1 MKGPHS
7 HGELQGAGV
16 TRWRSWEALG
26 KAIERGRCDG
36 KFQEAWEAS
45 KNRFVSSQTR
55 NSPSPLFQLCFKSIA
70 QVT

>member
-45 KNRFVSSQTR
+45 KNRFVSS
-55 NSPSPLFQLCFKSIA
+55 
-70 QVT
+70 